1 LEQFAMSVET
11 WVLSFLIAVVVA
23 VLLTYIV
30 VFLTQVAH
38 PQETSNQAVVKH
50 DWRPSGRIDFAVR
63 LDGVNVPNEDGPRE
77 FKLLVEERRIV
88 ESIAGGENLE
98 IQWRLARLSEAKTVI
113 TQYHKYLS
121 ENSLIRSVPDLTAS
135 TSPPTV
141 PSDPV
146 DQSNL
151 SIVASAERNP

>member
-1 LEQFAMSVET
+1 MSVET
-11 WVLSFLIAVVVA
+11 WIILFLIAVVVA
-23 VLLTYIV
+23 ALLI
-30 VFLTQVAH
+30 FIIISVAQITP
-38 PQETSNQAVVKH
+38 PQETSSQAVVKH

-63 LDGVNVPNEDGPRE
+63 LNGVNAPNEDGPRE

-98 IQWRLARLSEAKTVI
+98 IQWRLARLSEAKTII

-121 ENSLIRSVPDLTAS
+121 ENSLIRSAPDLTAS

-141 PSDPV
+141 PSDQP
-146 DQSNL
+146 NL